1 MSWKISVQD
10 FNTTIFGC
18 FRKQWYPQIIHFN
31 RVFHY
36 KPSIL
41 GYLYFWKPPFASI
54 TILGGEKKQKNGTF
68 WKPSR
73 QWPYHHD
80 SQNVTQ
86 ILSHPNHDAHNHN
99 DQCYLHQG
107 LGKKQIS
114 SLHQDL
120 PLFFWGRRE
129 KGAWEN
135 FRVLSKD
142 ICLMSYCRRFMF
154 WTNIKCIYLHVG
166 FNFLFESTYTHLH
179 TDDTYH
185 THTNIH
191 TNIQLC
197 RYMYIYIFCTHI
209 EYTKFVYI

>member
-1 MSWKISVQD
+1 MSWKFSVQD

-54 TILGGEKKQKNGTF
+54 TILGGEKKQNKKTVLFENQVASGLTIMIVKTLPKS
-68 WKPSR
+68 WVIPIMMPTITMTSATSIKALEKSR
-73 QWPYHHD
+73 
-80 SQNVTQ
+80 
-86 ILSHPNHDAHNHN
+86 SHLFTKIYP
-99 DQCYLHQG
+99 C
-107 LGKKQIS
+107 
-114 SLHQDL
+114 
-120 PLFFWGRRE
+120 FFWGRRE

-142 ICLMSYCRRFMF
+142 ICLMSYCRRFML

-185 THTNIH
+185 THTNI
-191 TNIQLC
+191 QLC
-197 RYMYIYIFCTHI
+197 RYMYIYFL
-209 EYTKFVYI
+209 YTYRIY